1 VPLGR
6 AYIHGVAL
14 DRLKQILVPTDFSDA
29 SGTPLRA
36 AIELAQALGAAIE
49 VFHVDVDL
57 SDDSLL
63 AESIIPVQAVF
74 ESQRA
79 ETAQHLRRVTDQV
92 RQAGVPCT
100 ASAELGRSAD
110 AIVEHARRS
119 GTGLIVLGK
128 HVGRSRRP
136 ALFGHV
142 VEKVIGRAPCP
153 VLVVPL
159 PPE

>member
-1 VPLGR
+1 M
-6 AYIHGVAL
+6 
-14 DRLKQILVPTDFSDA
+14 KQILVPTDFSDA

-79 ETAQHLRRVTDQV
+79 ETAEHLRRVTAQV
-92 RQAGVPCT
+92 RQSGVPCT
-100 ASAELGRSAD
+100 AFAELGRSAE

-119 GTGLIVLGK
+119 GAGLIVLGK
-128 HVGRSRRP
+128 HVGRSHRP

>member
-1 VPLGR
+1 MPLGR

-14 DRLKQILVPTDFSDA
+14 DRVKQILVPTDFSDA

-79 ETAQHLRRVTDQV
+79 DTAEHLRRRDGSGPPGGRALYRV
-92 RQAGVPCT
+92 RGAGPFGGSHRRAR
-100 ASAELGRSAD
+100 ASQRGR
-110 AIVEHARRS
+110 
-119 GTGLIVLGK
+119 LIVLGK